1 VHTKAYGEI
10 EIEDRQRISFP
21 RGLFGFEEL
30 REFVLIDAAQQPFYW
45 LQSVERVEV
54 AFVLIDP
61 KFFRPDYTPDVD
73 PAELEEI
80 GIADSDDMLV
90 FTIVTIP
97 PAAGRMT
104 ANLQG
109 PLILNRN
116 THVAR
121 QSISANPHWGVR
133 HGILE
138 EMAQAREKVPQD
150 NPPPAAEP
158 SC

>member
-1 VHTKAYGEI
+1 
-10 EIEDRQRISFP
+10 
-21 RGLFGFEEL
+21 
-30 REFVLIDAAQQPFYW
+30 
-45 LQSVERVEV
+45 
-54 AFVLIDP
+54 
-61 KFFRPDYTPDVD
+61 
-73 PAELEEI
+73 
-80 GIADSDDMLV
+80 
-90 FTIVTIP
+90 
-97 PAAGRMT
+97 MT